1 MEQRGSDHFPIII
14 EDKKEFSIKQQ
25 QDGSNW
31 IQFQKK
37 GKITTKVQDQ
47 SRIGESYSC
56 LVKIIL
62 QAAEKSIPKT
72 SSEIKRRPLV
82 AWWNE
87 EREREERIVRAEYRK
102 HQ

>member
-1 MEQRGSDHFPIII
+1 MGR
-14 EDKKEFSIKQQ
+14 
-25 QDGSNW
+25 SNW
-31 IQFQKK
+31 MQFQKEST
-37 GKITTKVQDQ
+37 ITIKVQDQ
-47 SRIGESYSC
+47 NTIEEAHSC
-56 LVKIIL
+56 LVKTIL